1 VSVTGPEDCGV
12 VYLVMGDP
20 DLREGLRLTRL
31 AQAA

>member
-12 VYLVMGDP
+12 VYLVMSDP
-20 DLREGLRLTRL
+20 DLREGLRLFRL